1 LDDQDSVVVDLN
13 GMEFNSDLGV
23 IFESSDGSSDLNV
36 DSFGINSDGL
46 LEVNIQDGNF
56 VINGDLDS

>member
-1 LDDQDSVVVDLN
+1 
-13 GMEFNSDLGV
+13 MEFNSDLGV

-56 VINGDLDS
+56 VINVDLDS